1 MNVPKE
7 LLYTK
12 SHEWV
17 KKLDDGSVLVGLS
30 DKAQSD
36 LEIWSLSTCPQL
48 GIALP
53 LKTRCVMWNPSRLFP
68 MFMRQ

>member
-1 MNVPKE
+1 MNAPKE

-17 KKLDDGSVLVGLS
+17 KKLDDGSVLIGLS

-36 LEIWSLSTCPQL
+36 LGDWFLSPAH
-48 GIALP
+48 GG
-53 LKTRCVMWNPSRLFP
+53 
-68 MFMRQ
+68 RQFCS